1 MSSAPATN
9 TTEETGFF
17 DWLGS
22 TIKDVGTAF
31 ANSYGSS
38 IGNNSPALNET
49 ASTTTQATDTFTIG
63 GVTVTP
69 AGIIMTVGGVL
80 GAVVLAS
87 FVLKALK

>member
-38 IGNNSPALNET
+38 IGSNSPALNET
-49 ASTTTQATDTFTIG
+49 TTTTQATDTITIG
-63 GVTVTP
+63 GVTITP
-69 AGIIMTVGGVL
+69 VGIIMTVGGVL